1 MELTTVAITGI
12 IVSVLTSLFKTVN
25 LKKSQR
31 SVLALVM
38 SILGGVGMTLIN
50 GETLSVDT
58 LANTIV
64 ATFAAAQVVYVG
76 VLKNTSL
83 NGSLEAINIFSSKNK
98 DVVSSVAKDAENIAK
113 VATKKKAPAV
123 KSTTKTANKT
133 QV

>member
-1 MELTTVAITGI
+1 MELVTVAITGI

-25 LKKSQR
+25 LTKSQR
-31 SVLALVM
+31 SILALVM
-38 SILGGVGMTLIN
+38 SALGGLGMTLIN

-83 NGSLEAINIFSSKNK
+83 NGSLETINIFSSKNK
-98 DVVSSVAKDAENIAK
+98 KIVEHVAKDAESVAK
-113 VATKKKAPAV
+113 TVTKKKAPAV